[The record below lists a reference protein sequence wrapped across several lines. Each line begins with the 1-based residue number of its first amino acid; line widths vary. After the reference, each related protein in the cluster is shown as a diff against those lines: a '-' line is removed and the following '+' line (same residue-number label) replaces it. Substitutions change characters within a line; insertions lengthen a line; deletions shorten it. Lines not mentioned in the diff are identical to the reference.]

1 MGTPPILTATVPT
14 AEVLAIS
21 GHMVPEDHQ
30 HTIRPTS
37 YVLRLIL
44 LSLVLRLTEVELL
57 VRFVTNKC
65 SPTSPRSTS
74 PISPPTETYSK
85 LVPPR
90 SAMVPLALQQLPGL
104 AISQSSVVGDKNF
117 HENEN
122 PFQRTFTNIESFYML
137 ELVQRLIILGKIM
150 LIKIF
155 MQQFFGLGLARG
167 IVFIEKSERNPYH
180 LLKFISLF
188 KPL

>member
-1 MGTPPILTATVPT
+1 MYSWLVLFDIRFFKYQNNPPPIILLFSNFFHSECQFAVLAVLLTDRPTTPPILTATVPT

-65 SPTSPRSTS
+65 SPTSPWSTRFVYILTIFWQKSNPFAIGVGNFNWYNLTNADVIFWLSTS
-74 PISPPTETYSK
+74 
-85 LVPPR
+85 
-90 SAMVPLALQQLPGL
+90 LP
-104 AISQSSVVGDKNF
+104 
-117 HENEN
+117 
-122 PFQRTFTNIESFYML
+122 
-137 ELVQRLIILGKIM
+137 LGKWS
-150 LIKIF
+150 KI
-155 MQQFFGLGLARG
+155 
-167 IVFIEKSERNPYH
+167 ET
-180 LLKFISLF
+180 ISTIT
-188 KPL
+188 KT